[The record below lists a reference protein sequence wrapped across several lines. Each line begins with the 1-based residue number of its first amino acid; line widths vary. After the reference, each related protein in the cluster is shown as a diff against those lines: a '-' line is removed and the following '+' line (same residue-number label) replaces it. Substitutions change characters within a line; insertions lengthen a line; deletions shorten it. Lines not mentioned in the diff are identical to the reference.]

1 MAAALELPPDV
12 ALLGVRIAVGGL
24 ERHHCSPAIVGR
36 ALQRGRGATAPK
48 RASRRG
54 PNSGRPLQSAAV
66 SGDRLTLEVRERED
80 LGSRESRRLRAQG
93 LVPGVLYGKG
103 HARPIV
109 VAERDLRTAVTGPS
123 GLHAILDVV
132 IEGQKTVH
140 PSILAEYQQDP
151 LRGTIAHIDLR
162 EVRLDQPI
170 HATVVIQ
177 LVGEPAG
184 AKTGGMLS
192 LVARE
197 VHVEALPADVPEHI
211 EVDVSHMEVGDV
223 LRLEDVP
230 PIANVTILDDS
241 QETVI
246 ATVSVPRG
254 FQELEEAEAEAAAAE
269 AEGLEEGEAEAADEG
284 ESAEADE
291 SSTDEE

>member
-1 MAAALELPPDV
+1 
-12 ALLGVRIAVGGL
+12 
-24 ERHHCSPAIVGR
+24 
-36 ALQRGRGATAPK
+36 
-48 RASRRG
+48 
-54 PNSGRPLQSAAV
+54 V
-66 SGDRLTLEVRERED
+66 SGDRLKLEVRERDD
-80 LGSRESRRLRAQG
+80 LGSRRTRRLRSQG
-93 LVPGVLYGKG
+93 LIPGVLYGKD
-103 HARPIV
+103 HARAISV
-109 VAERDLRTAVTGPS
+109 HERALRTAMTGPS

-132 IEGQKTVH
+132 IEGQKAVH

-230 PIANVTILDDS
+230 PIENVTILDDL

-269 AEGLEEGEAEAADEG
+269 AEAEGLEEGEAGPAEEG

-291 SSTDEE
+291 SSDDEE

>member
-1 MAAALELPPDV
+1 M
-12 ALLGVRIAVGGL
+12 
-24 ERHHCSPAIVGR
+24 
-36 ALQRGRGATAPK
+36 Q
-48 RASRRG
+48 
-54 PNSGRPLQSAAV
+54 
-66 SGDRLTLEVRERED
+66 LEVRQREE

-103 HARPIV
+103 DARAIAVP
-109 VAERDLRTAVTGPS
+109 ERDLRTAMTGPS

-132 IEGQKTVH
+132 LEGQKTVH

-151 LRGTIAHIDLR
+151 LRGTMAHIDLR

-170 HATVVIQ
+170 QATVVIQ
-177 LVGEPAG
+177 LVGESAG
-184 AKTGGMLS
+184 VKTGGMLS

-230 PIANVTILDDS
+230 PIENVTILDDPH
-241 QETVI
+241 ETVI

-254 FQELEEAEAEAAAAE
+254 FQEVEEAEAEAAAARQRPRASRRARPA
-269 AEGLEEGEAEAADEG
+269 AEEG

-291 SSTDEE
+291 SSDDEE

>member
-1 MAAALELPPDV
+1 L
-12 ALLGVRIAVGGL
+12 
-24 ERHHCSPAIVGR
+24 
-36 ALQRGRGATAPK
+36 K
-48 RASRRG
+48 
-54 PNSGRPLQSAAV
+54 
-66 SGDRLTLEVRERED
+66 LEVRQRDD

-103 HARPIV
+103 HTRPIV
-109 VAERDLRTAVTGPS
+109 VSERHLRTAMTGPS

-230 PIANVTILDDS
+230 PIENVTILDDL

-269 AEGLEEGEAEAADEG
+269 AEAEGLEEGEAGPAEEG

-291 SSTDEE
+291 SSHDEE